1 MLDFEK
7 VPRGIYNT
15 NFFSIFIDG
24 QFDAKLENL
33 NKQDLGTFAHEY
45 LHFIQNLT
53 TLYGLKYGIF
63 HFQRLGELKRFLES
77 SSEISLPINDD
88 FMSNRIDEG
97 KEVFDCLN
105 GTPESNVEGYTSYE
119 INLVTKTCGKNTY
132 EVVEISFYKGNE
144 LSKKVDFGAT
154 CIKESMAHY
163 FQSFFDDELNHEI
176 IPYKSAELLVRI
188 INPQLVSD
196 KRKIISLLLFSLS
209 AINPGHTFYK
219 VLIES
224 KNYPELNGYDL
235 YSRLVK
241 SHKVVERKVTYLFNE
256 YLLKSLNDFEQCLST
271 HTATELSH
279 FKRLIENIQNNITNN
294 IVPILYVLYDEEL
307 TKIDKINALIDNYG
321 IPSIRTND
329 GILHFPGDS
338 VNQAPSTDIVDFL
351 IQRVVLERL
360 YEKGSLKT
368 ICSMVQ
374 ICQLSDENFVDHNC
388 YENQWRRQKECP
400 FTIIS
405 NDWGLKEKIKI

>member
-1 MLDFEK
+1 
-7 VPRGIYNT
+7 
-15 NFFSIFIDG
+15 
-24 QFDAKLENL
+24 
-33 NKQDLGTFAHEY
+33 
-45 LHFIQNLT
+45 
-53 TLYGLKYGIF
+53 
-63 HFQRLGELKRFLES
+63 
-77 SSEISLPINDD
+77 
-88 FMSNRIDEG
+88 
-97 KEVFDCLN
+97 
-105 GTPESNVEGYTSYE
+105 
-119 INLVTKTCGKNTY
+119 
-132 EVVEISFYKGNE
+132 
-144 LSKKVDFGAT
+144 
-154 CIKESMAHY
+154 
-163 FQSFFDDELNHEI
+163 
-176 IPYKSAELLVRI
+176 
-188 INPQLVSD
+188 
-196 KRKIISLLLFSLS
+196 
-209 AINPGHTFYK
+209 
-219 VLIES
+219 
-224 KNYPELNGYDL
+224 
-235 YSRLVK
+235 
-241 SHKVVERKVTYLFNE
+241 NE

-307 TKIDKINALIDNYG
+307 TKIEKINALIDNYG